1 MLKTFGFFTAF
12 IVLFAALVANAPA
25 IDRDAINGQFN
36 NWLNKD
42 FYNDALKSGIS
53 AGTFSEALSTVTP
66 NLALPDLVIPGEKPK
81 AQKRQNQAEF
91 SAPANYFSAKTL
103 AHLISDGK
111 TRLSENRGALKKIEK
126 QYGVP
131 ASIALAIWG
140 RETNYG
146 NVKIPYNAFE
156 VLATKA
162 FMSTRKDMFKTE
174 LIAALTIVQD
184 HYMDAASM
192 KSSWA
197 GALGQPQFMPTSYL
211 KYAVDFD
218 GDGHRNIWTSTP
230 DTLASIANYLKL
242 NGYKANAGWG
252 YEVKV
257 PETVGCFL
265 EGPDQGKMLSEWQK
279 LGVLPQSDKNVPALD
294 KSRPLFYLL
303 MPEGRL
309 GPAFLVTDNFYVLK
323 SYNMSDLYAL
333 FIATVSDGFDG
344 KGGFV
349 EPWQKIDELY
359 QSDVLN
365 LQTKLQSQ
373 GYDIGKADGFAG
385 FKTRRSIGLW
395 QQKQGQKPTC
405 FPSRSLIAD
414 IR

>member
-1 MLKTFGFFTAF
+1 MLKTLRFFTAF
-12 IVLFAALVANAPA
+12 ILLFAALVANAPA
-25 IDRDAINGQFN
+25 IDRNAINGQFTD
-36 NWLNKD
+36 WLNKD
-42 FYNDALKSGIS
+42 FYKEALKSGIS

-81 AQKRQNQAEF
+81 AQRRQHQAEF

-103 AHLISDGK
+103 ARLVSDGK
-111 TRLSENRGALKKIEK
+111 TQLSENRGALKKIEK

-131 ASIALAIWG
+131 ASVALAIWG

-146 NVKIPYNAFE
+146 SVKIPYNAFE

-242 NGYKANAGWG
+242 NGYRANAGWG

-279 LGVLPQSDKNVPALD
+279 LGVLPQSDKNIPALD
-294 KSRPLFYLL
+294 KSRPLYLL

-333 FIATVSDGFDG
+333 FIATVSDGIEG
-344 KGGFV
+344 KRGFI

-395 QQKQGQKPTC
+395 QQKHGQKPTC

>member
-1 MLKTFGFFTAF
+1 MLKTFRFFTAF
-12 IVLFAALVANAPA
+12 ILLFAALVANAVA

-42 FYNDALKSGIS
+42 FYKEALKSGIS
-53 AGTFSEALSTVTP
+53 AGTFSEALSTVVP

-81 AQKRQNQAEF
+81 AQRRQHQAEF

-103 AHLISDGK
+103 ARLVSDGK
-111 TRLSENRGALKKIEK
+111 TQLSENRGALKKIEK

-131 ASIALAIWG
+131 ASVALAIWG

-146 NVKIPYNAFE
+146 SVKIPYNAFE

-242 NGYKANAGWG
+242 NGYRANAGWG

-279 LGVLPQSDKNVPALD
+279 LGVLPLSDKNVPALD
-294 KSRPLFYLL
+294 KSRPLYLL

-333 FIATVSDGFDG
+333 FIATVSDGIEG
-344 KGGFV
+344 KRGFI

-395 QQKQGQKPTC
+395 QQKHGQKPTC

>member
-1 MLKTFGFFTAF
+1 MLKTLRFFTAF

-53 AGTFSEALSTVTP
+53 AGTFSEALSTVAP

-81 AQKRQNQAEF
+81 AQRRQDQAEF

-103 AHLISDGK
+103 ARLVSDGK
-111 TRLSENRGALKKIEK
+111 TQLSENRGALKKIEK

-162 FMSTRKDMFKTE
+162 FMSTRKDMLKTE

-265 EGPDQGKMLSEWQK
+265 EGPDQGKMLSEWQR
-279 LGVLPQSDKNVPALD
+279 LGVLPRSNKKVPPLD
-294 KSRPLFYLL
+294 KSRPLYLL

-333 FIATVSDGFDG
+333 FIATVSDGIEG
-344 KGGFV
+344 KGGFI

>member
-1 MLKTFGFFTAF
+1 MLKTLRFFTAF
-12 IVLFAALVANAPA
+12 ILLFAALVANASA
-25 IDRDAINGQFN
+25 IDRDAINGQFT

-42 FYNDALKSGIS
+42 FYKEALKSGIS
-53 AGTFSEALSTVTP
+53 AGTFSEALSTVVP

-81 AQKRQNQAEF
+81 AQRRQHQAEF

-103 AHLISDGK
+103 ARLVSDGK
-111 TRLSENRGALKKIEK
+111 TQLSENRGALKKIEK

-131 ASIALAIWG
+131 ASVALAIWG

-146 NVKIPYNAFE
+146 SVKIPYNAFE

-265 EGPDQGKMLSEWQK
+265 EGPDQGKMLGEWQK
-279 LGVLPQSDKNVPALD
+279 LGVLPLSDKNVPALD
-294 KSRPLFYLL
+294 KSRPLYLL

-333 FIATVSDGFDG
+333 FIATVSDGIEG
-344 KGGFV
+344 KRGFI

-395 QQKQGQKPTC
+395 QQKHGQKPTC

>member
-1 MLKTFGFFTAF
+1 MLKTFRFFTAF
-12 IVLFAALVANAPA
+12 ILLFAALVANASA
-25 IDRDAINGQFN
+25 IDRDAINGQFTD
-36 NWLNKD
+36 WLNKD
-42 FYNDALKSGIS
+42 FYKEALKSGIS
-53 AGTFSEALSTVTP
+53 AGTFSEALSTVVP

-81 AQKRQNQAEF
+81 AQRRQHQAEF

-103 AHLISDGK
+103 ARLVSDGK
-111 TRLSENRGALKKIEK
+111 TQLSENRGALKKIEK

-131 ASIALAIWG
+131 ASVALAIWG

-242 NGYKANAGWG
+242 NGYRANAGWG

-294 KSRPLFYLL
+294 KSRPLYLL

-333 FIATVSDGFDG
+333 FIATVSDGIEG
-344 KGGFV
+344 KRGFI

>member
-1 MLKTFGFFTAF
+1 MLKTFRFFTAF
-12 IVLFAALVANAPA
+12 IGLFAALVANAPA

-53 AGTFSEALSTVTP
+53 AGTFSEALSTVAP

-81 AQKRQNQAEF
+81 AQRRQDQAEF

-103 AHLISDGK
+103 ARLVSDGK
-111 TRLSENRGALKKIEK
+111 TQLSENRGALKKIEK

-242 NGYKANAGWG
+242 NGYRANAGWG

-279 LGVLPQSDKNVPALD
+279 LGVLPLSDKNVPALD
-294 KSRPLFYLL
+294 KSRPLYLL

-333 FIATVSDGFDG
+333 FIATVSNGIEGKRGFI
-344 KGGFV
+344 

>member
-53 AGTFSEALSTVTP
+53 AGTFSEALSTVTL

-294 KSRPLFYLL
+294 KSRPLYLL

-333 FIATVSDGFDG
+333 FIATVSDGIEG
-344 KGGFV
+344 KGGFI

-395 QQKQGQKPTC
+395 QQKHGQKPTC
-405 FPSRSLIAD
+405 FPSRSLIVD

>member
-53 AGTFSEALSTVTP
+53 AGTFSEALSTVAP

-81 AQKRQNQAEF
+81 AQRRQDQAEF

-103 AHLISDGK
+103 ARLVSDGK
-111 TRLSENRGALKKIEK
+111 TQLSENRGALKKIEK

-294 KSRPLFYLL
+294 KSRPLYLL

-333 FIATVSDGFDG
+333 FIATVSDGIEG
-344 KGGFV
+344 KGGFI

>member
-81 AQKRQNQAEF
+81 AQRRQNQAEF

-174 LIAALTIVQD
+174 LIATLTIVQD

-242 NGYKANAGWG
+242 NGYKANVGWG

-279 LGVLPQSDKNVPALD
+279 LDVLPQSDKNVPALD
-294 KSRPLFYLL
+294 KSRPLYLL

-333 FIATVSDGFDG
+333 FIATVSDGIEG
-344 KGGFV
+344 KGGFI

>member
-1 MLKTFGFFTAF
+1 MLKTFRFFTAF
-12 IVLFAALVANAPA
+12 ILLFAALVANTSA
-25 IDRDAINGQFN
+25 IDRDAINGQFT

-42 FYNDALKSGIS
+42 FYKEALKSGIS
-53 AGTFSEALSTVTP
+53 AGTFSEALSTVVP

-81 AQKRQNQAEF
+81 AQRRQHQAEF

-103 AHLISDGK
+103 ARLVSDGK
-111 TRLSENRGALKKIEK
+111 AQLSENRGALKKIEK

-131 ASIALAIWG
+131 ASVSLAIWG

-146 NVKIPYNAFE
+146 SVKIPYNAFE

-242 NGYKANAGWG
+242 NGYRANAGWG

-257 PETVGCFL
+257 PETVDCFL
-265 EGPDQGKMLSEWQK
+265 EGPDQGKMLSEWQR
-279 LGVLPQSDKNVPALD
+279 LGVLPQSDKNIPALD
-294 KSRPLFYLL
+294 KSRPLYLL

-333 FIATVSDGFDG
+333 FIATVSDRIEGKRGFI
-344 KGGFV
+344 

-395 QQKQGQKPTC
+395 QQKHGQKPTC

-414 IR
+414 FR

>member
-1 MLKTFGFFTAF
+1 MLKTLRFFTAF
-12 IVLFAALVANAPA
+12 ILLFAALVANASA
-25 IDRDAINGQFN
+25 IDRDAINGQFTD
-36 NWLNKD
+36 WLNKD
-42 FYNDALKSGIS
+42 FYKEALKSGIS
-53 AGTFSEALSTVTP
+53 AGTFSEALSTVVP

-81 AQKRQNQAEF
+81 AQRRQHQAEF

-103 AHLISDGK
+103 ARLVSDGK
-111 TRLSENRGALKKIEK
+111 TQLSENRGALKKIEK

-131 ASIALAIWG
+131 ASVALAIWG

-146 NVKIPYNAFE
+146 SVKIPYNAFE

-279 LGVLPQSDKNVPALD
+279 LGVLPLSDKNVPALD
-294 KSRPLFYLL
+294 KSRPLYLL

-333 FIATVSDGFDG
+333 FIATVSDGIEG
-344 KGGFV
+344 KRGFI

-395 QQKQGQKPTC
+395 QQKHGQKPTC

>member
-1 MLKTFGFFTAF
+1 MLKTLRFFTAF
-12 IVLFAALVANAPA
+12 ILLFAALVANAVA
-25 IDRDAINGQFN
+25 IDRDAINGQFTD
-36 NWLNKD
+36 WLNKD
-42 FYNDALKSGIS
+42 FYKEALKSGIS
-53 AGTFSEALSTVTP
+53 AGTFSEALSTVVP

-81 AQKRQNQAEF
+81 AQRRQHQAEF

-103 AHLISDGK
+103 ARLVSDGK
-111 TRLSENRGALKKIEK
+111 TQLSENRGALKKIEK

-131 ASIALAIWG
+131 ASVALAIWG

-146 NVKIPYNAFE
+146 SVKIPYNAFE

-242 NGYKANAGWG
+242 NGYRANAGWG

-279 LGVLPQSDKNVPALD
+279 LGVLPLSDKNVPALD
-294 KSRPLFYLL
+294 KSRPLYLL

-333 FIATVSDGFDG
+333 FIATVSDGIEG
-344 KGGFV
+344 KRGFI

-395 QQKQGQKPTC
+395 QQKHGQKPTC

>member
-1 MLKTFGFFTAF
+1 MLKTLRFFTAF

-42 FYNDALKSGIS
+42 FYKEALKSGIS
-53 AGTFSEALSTVTP
+53 AGTFSEALSTVVP

-81 AQKRQNQAEF
+81 AQRRQHQAEF

-103 AHLISDGK
+103 ARLVSDGK
-111 TRLSENRGALKKIEK
+111 TQLSENRGALKKIEK

-146 NVKIPYNAFE
+146 SVKIPYNAFE

-242 NGYKANAGWG
+242 NGYRANAGWG

-294 KSRPLFYLL
+294 KSRPLYLL

-333 FIATVSDGFDG
+333 FIATVSDGIEG
-344 KGGFV
+344 KRGFI

-395 QQKQGQKPTC
+395 QQKHGQKPTC

>member
-1 MLKTFGFFTAF
+1 MLKTFRFFTAF
-12 IVLFAALVANAPA
+12 ILLFAALVANAVA
-25 IDRDAINGQFN
+25 IDRDAINGQFT

-42 FYNDALKSGIS
+42 FYKEALKSGIS
-53 AGTFSEALSTVTP
+53 AGTFSEALSTVVP

-81 AQKRQNQAEF
+81 AQRRQHQAEF

-103 AHLISDGK
+103 ARLVSDGK
-111 TRLSENRGALKKIEK
+111 TQLSENRGALKKIEK

-131 ASIALAIWG
+131 ASVALAIWG

-146 NVKIPYNAFE
+146 SVKIPYNAFE

-184 HYMDAASM
+184 HYMDAGSM

-242 NGYKANAGWG
+242 NGYRANAGWG

-294 KSRPLFYLL
+294 KSRPLYLL

-333 FIATVSDGFDG
+333 FIATVSDGIDG
-344 KGGFV
+344 KRGFI

-395 QQKQGQKPTC
+395 QQKHGQKPTC

>member
-294 KSRPLFYLL
+294 KSRPLYLL

-333 FIATVSDGFDG
+333 FIATVSDGIEG
-344 KGGFV
+344 KSGFIA
-349 EPWQKIDELY
+349 PWQKIDELY

-395 QQKQGQKPTC
+395 QQKHGQKPTC
-405 FPSRSLIAD
+405 FPSRSLIVD

>member
-1 MLKTFGFFTAF
+1 MLKTLRFFTAF
-12 IVLFAALVANAPA
+12 ILLFAALVANAVA
-25 IDRDAINGQFN
+25 IDRDAINGQFT

-42 FYNDALKSGIS
+42 FYKEALKSGIS
-53 AGTFSEALSTVTP
+53 AGTFSEALSTVVP

-81 AQKRQNQAEF
+81 AQRRQHQAEF

-103 AHLISDGK
+103 ARLVSDGK
-111 TRLSENRGALKKIEK
+111 TQLSENRGALKKIEK

-131 ASIALAIWG
+131 ASVALAIWG

-146 NVKIPYNAFE
+146 SVKIPYNAFE

-174 LIAALTIVQD
+174 LIAALTIVQN

-242 NGYKANAGWG
+242 NGYRANAGWG

-265 EGPDQGKMLSEWQK
+265 EGPDQGKMLGEWQK
-279 LGVLPQSDKNVPALD
+279 LGVLPLSDKNVPALD
-294 KSRPLFYLL
+294 KSRPLYLL

-333 FIATVSDGFDG
+333 FIATVSDGIEG
-344 KGGFV
+344 KRGFI

-395 QQKQGQKPTC
+395 QQKHGQKPTC

>member
-1 MLKTFGFFTAF
+1 MLKTLRFFTAF
-12 IVLFAALVANAPA
+12 ILLFAALVANASA
-25 IDRDAINGQFN
+25 IDRDAINGQFT

-42 FYNDALKSGIS
+42 FYKEALKSGIS
-53 AGTFSEALSTVTP
+53 AGTFSEALSTVVP

-81 AQKRQNQAEF
+81 AQRRQHQAEF

-103 AHLISDGK
+103 ARLVSDGK
-111 TRLSENRGALKKIEK
+111 TQLSENRGALKKIEK

-131 ASIALAIWG
+131 ASVALAIWG

-146 NVKIPYNAFE
+146 SVKIPYNAFE

-279 LGVLPQSDKNVPALD
+279 LGVLPLSDKNVPALD
-294 KSRPLFYLL
+294 KSRPLYLL

-333 FIATVSDGFDG
+333 FIATVSDGIEG
-344 KGGFV
+344 KRGFI

-395 QQKQGQKPTC
+395 QQKHGQKPTC

>member
-1 MLKTFGFFTAF
+1 MLKTFRFFTAF
-12 IVLFAALVANAPA
+12 IGLFAALVANAPA

-53 AGTFSEALSTVTP
+53 AGTFSEALSTVAP

-81 AQKRQNQAEF
+81 AQRRQDQAEF

-103 AHLISDGK
+103 ARLVSDGK
-111 TRLSENRGALKKIEK
+111 TQLSENRGALKKIEK

-242 NGYKANAGWG
+242 NGYKANASWG

-294 KSRPLFYLL
+294 KSRPLYLL

-333 FIATVSDGFDG
+333 FIATVSDGIEG
-344 KGGFV
+344 KGVFI

-395 QQKQGQKPTC
+395 QQKHGQKPTC

>member
-12 IVLFAALVANAPA
+12 ILLFAALVANAPA

-42 FYNDALKSGIS
+42 FYKEALKSGIS
-53 AGTFSEALSTVTP
+53 AGTFSEALSTVVP

-81 AQKRQNQAEF
+81 AQRRQHQAEF

-103 AHLISDGK
+103 ARLVSDGK
-111 TRLSENRGALKKIEK
+111 TQLSENRGALKKIEK

-131 ASIALAIWG
+131 ASVALAIWG

-146 NVKIPYNAFE
+146 SVKIPYNAFE

-242 NGYKANAGWG
+242 NGYRANAGWG

-265 EGPDQGKMLSEWQK
+265 EGPDQGKMLGEWQK
-279 LGVLPQSDKNVPALD
+279 LGILPQSDKNVPALD
-294 KSRPLFYLL
+294 KSRPLYLL

-333 FIATVSDGFDG
+333 FIATVSDGIEG
-344 KGGFV
+344 KRGFI

-395 QQKQGQKPTC
+395 QQKHGQKPTC

>member
-1 MLKTFGFFTAF
+1 MLKTFRFFTAF
-12 IVLFAALVANAPA
+12 ILLFAALVANAVA
-25 IDRDAINGQFN
+25 IDRDAINGQFT

-42 FYNDALKSGIS
+42 FYKEALKSGIS
-53 AGTFSEALSTVTP
+53 AGTFSEALSTVVP

-81 AQKRQNQAEF
+81 AQRRQHQAEF

-103 AHLISDGK
+103 ARLVSDGK
-111 TRLSENRGALKKIEK
+111 TQLSENRGALKKIEK

-242 NGYKANAGWG
+242 NGYRANAGWG

-294 KSRPLFYLL
+294 KSRPLYLL

-333 FIATVSDGFDG
+333 FIATVSDGIEG
-344 KGGFV
+344 KRGFI

-395 QQKQGQKPTC
+395 QQKHGQKPTC

>member
-1 MLKTFGFFTAF
+1 MLKTLRFFTAF
-12 IVLFAALVANAPA
+12 ILLFAALVANASA
-25 IDRDAINGQFN
+25 IDRGAINGQFTD
-36 NWLNKD
+36 WLNKD
-42 FYNDALKSGIS
+42 FYKEALKSGIS
-53 AGTFSEALSTVTP
+53 AGTFSEALSTVVP
-66 NLALPDLVIPGEKPK
+66 DLALPDLVIPGEKPK
-81 AQKRQNQAEF
+81 AQRRQHQAEF

-103 AHLISDGK
+103 ARLVSDGK
-111 TRLSENRGALKKIEK
+111 TQLSENRGALKKIEK

-242 NGYKANAGWG
+242 NGYRANAGWG

-294 KSRPLFYLL
+294 KSRPLYLL

-333 FIATVSDGFDG
+333 FIATVSDGIEG
-344 KGGFV
+344 KRGFI

-395 QQKQGQKPTC
+395 QQKHGQKPTC

>member
-111 TRLSENRGALKKIEK
+111 TQLSQNRGALKKIEK

-174 LIAALTIVQD
+174 LIAALSIVQG

-265 EGPDQGKMLSEWQK
+265 EGPDQGKMLSEWQM

-294 KSRPLFYLL
+294 KSRPLYLL

-333 FIATVSDGFDG
+333 FIATVSDGIEGKDG
-344 KGGFV
+344 FI

-395 QQKQGQKPTC
+395 QQKHGQKPTC
-405 FPSRSLIAD
+405 FPSRSLIVD

>member
-1 MLKTFGFFTAF
+1 MLKTLRFFTAF
-12 IVLFAALVANAPA
+12 ILLFAALVANASA
-25 IDRDAINGQFN
+25 IDRDAVNGQFT

-42 FYNDALKSGIS
+42 FYKEALKSGIS

-81 AQKRQNQAEF
+81 AQRRQHQAEF

-103 AHLISDGK
+103 ARLVSDGK
-111 TRLSENRGALKKIEK
+111 TQLSENRGALKKIEK

-131 ASIALAIWG
+131 ASVALAIWG

-294 KSRPLFYLL
+294 KSRPLYLL

-333 FIATVSDGFDG
+333 FIATVSDGIEG
-344 KGGFV
+344 KGGFI

>member
-1 MLKTFGFFTAF
+1 MLKTLRFFTAF
-12 IVLFAALVANAPA
+12 ILLFAALVANAVA
-25 IDRDAINGQFN
+25 IDRDAINGQFT

-42 FYNDALKSGIS
+42 FYKEALKSGIS
-53 AGTFSEALSTVTP
+53 AGTFSEALSTVVP

-81 AQKRQNQAEF
+81 AQRRQHQAEF

-103 AHLISDGK
+103 ARLVSDGK
-111 TRLSENRGALKKIEK
+111 TQLSENRGALKKIEK

-131 ASIALAIWG
+131 ASVALAIWG

-146 NVKIPYNAFE
+146 SVKIPYNAFE

-242 NGYKANAGWG
+242 NGYRANAGWG

-265 EGPDQGKMLSEWQK
+265 EGPDQGKVLSEWQK
-279 LGVLPQSDKNVPALD
+279 LGVLPLSDKNVPALD
-294 KSRPLFYLL
+294 KSRPLYLL

-333 FIATVSDGFDG
+333 FIATVSDGIEG
-344 KGGFV
+344 KRGFI

-395 QQKQGQKPTC
+395 QQKHGQKPTC

>member
-1 MLKTFGFFTAF
+1 MLKTLRFFTAF
-12 IVLFAALVANAPA
+12 ILLFAALVANAVA
-25 IDRDAINGQFN
+25 IDRDAINGQFT

-42 FYNDALKSGIS
+42 FYKEALKSGIS
-53 AGTFSEALSTVTP
+53 AGTFSEALSTVVP

-81 AQKRQNQAEF
+81 AQKRQHQAEF

-103 AHLISDGK
+103 ARLVSDGK
-111 TRLSENRGALKKIEK
+111 TQLSENRGPLKKIEK

-131 ASIALAIWG
+131 ASVALAIWG

-146 NVKIPYNAFE
+146 SVKIPYNAFE

-242 NGYKANAGWG
+242 NGYRANAGWG

-279 LGVLPQSDKNVPALD
+279 LGVLPLSDKNVPALD
-294 KSRPLFYLL
+294 KSRPLYLL

-333 FIATVSDGFDG
+333 FIATVSDGIEG
-344 KGGFV
+344 KRGFI

-395 QQKQGQKPTC
+395 QQKHGQKPTC

>member
-1 MLKTFGFFTAF
+1 MLKTLRFFTAF

-53 AGTFSEALSTVTP
+53 AGTFSEALSTVAP

-81 AQKRQNQAEF
+81 AQRRQDQAEF

-103 AHLISDGK
+103 ARLVSDGK
-111 TRLSENRGALKKIEK
+111 TQLSENRGALKKIEK

-279 LGVLPQSDKNVPALD
+279 LGVLPLSDKNVPALD
-294 KSRPLFYLL
+294 KSRPLYLL

-333 FIATVSDGFDG
+333 FIATVSDGIEG
-344 KGGFV
+344 KGGFI

-395 QQKQGQKPTC
+395 QQKHGQKPTC

>member
-1 MLKTFGFFTAF
+1 MLKTYRFFTAF
-12 IVLFAALVANAPA
+12 IFLFAALVANASA

-42 FYNDALKSGIS
+42 FYKEALKSGIS
-53 AGTFSEALSTVTP
+53 AGTFSEALSTVVP

-81 AQKRQNQAEF
+81 TQRRQHQAEF

-103 AHLISDGK
+103 ARLVSNGK
-111 TRLSENRGALKKIEK
+111 TQLSENRGALKKIEK

-242 NGYKANAGWG
+242 NGYRANAGWG

-279 LGVLPQSDKNVPALD
+279 LGVLPLSDKNVPALD
-294 KSRPLFYLL
+294 KSRPLYLL

-333 FIATVSDGFDG
+333 FIATVSDGIEG
-344 KGGFV
+344 KRGFI

-395 QQKQGQKPTC
+395 QQKHGQKPTC

>member
-1 MLKTFGFFTAF
+1 MLKMLRFFTAF
-12 IVLFAALVANAPA
+12 ILLFAALVANAPA

-42 FYNDALKSGIS
+42 FYKEALKSGIS
-53 AGTFSEALSTVTP
+53 AGTFSEALSTVVP

-81 AQKRQNQAEF
+81 AQRRQHQAEF

-103 AHLISDGK
+103 ARLVSDGK
-111 TRLSENRGALKKIEK
+111 TQLSENRGALKKIEK

-131 ASIALAIWG
+131 ASVALAIWG

-146 NVKIPYNAFE
+146 SVKIPYNAFE

-242 NGYKANAGWG
+242 NGYRANAGWG

-265 EGPDQGKMLSEWQK
+265 EGPDQGKMLGEWQK

-294 KSRPLFYLL
+294 KSRPLYLL

-333 FIATVSDGFDG
+333 FIATVSDGIEG
-344 KGGFV
+344 KRGFI

-395 QQKQGQKPTC
+395 QQKHGQKPTC

>member
-1 MLKTFGFFTAF
+1 MLKTFRFFTAF
-12 IVLFAALVANAPA
+12 IGLFAALMANAPA

-279 LGVLPQSDKNVPALD
+279 LGVLPQSDKNDPELD
-294 KSRPLFYLL
+294 KSRPLYLL

-333 FIATVSDGFDG
+333 FIAAVSDGIEG
-344 KGGFV
+344 KSGFIA
-349 EPWQKIDELY
+349 PWQKIDELY

-395 QQKQGQKPTC
+395 QQKHGQKQTC
-405 FPSRSLIAD
+405 FPSRSLIVD

>member
-12 IVLFAALVANAPA
+12 ILLFAALVANAPA

-53 AGTFSEALSTVTP
+53 AGTFSEALSTVAP

-81 AQKRQNQAEF
+81 AQRRQDQAEF

-103 AHLISDGK
+103 ARLVSDGK
-111 TRLSENRGALKKIEK
+111 TQLSENRGALKKIEK

-294 KSRPLFYLL
+294 KSRPLYLL

-333 FIATVSDGFDG
+333 FIATVSDGIEG
-344 KGGFV
+344 KGGFI

-395 QQKQGQKPTC
+395 QQKHGQKPTC